1 MAAVS
6 LRMDIAF
13 NCDKCGQHI
22 VIDAAGA
29 GMTVPCPSCNENLIV
44 PTKRKAVKKP
54 AMTVNMAGPIQS
66 LAKEIDAG
74 LLEDDQKLDASLKA
88 RSRKAMEA
96 VFGKAASDAFHR
108 GELSGRDL
116 LKSGKPLSLDEFEEI
131 HKFMHR
137 ND

>member
-1 MAAVS
+1 
-6 LRMDIAF
+6 MDIAF

-29 GMTVPCPSCNENLIV
+29 GMNVPCPSCNENLIV

-116 LKSGKPLSLDEFEEI
+116 MKAGRKMSIEEFQRIKE
-131 HKFMHR
+131 HMHW
-137 ND
+137 